1 MGPFSTPVTPHGLC
15 HVSKFLRYTHSATY
29 CYKSVVTF
37 EDRSR
42 IIKSSDILF
51 QVWHVCTRGT
61 MVFYGHNFGTVRS
74 LKT

>member
-1 MGPFSTPVTPHGLC
+1 MGPFSTPATPHGLC

-42 IIKSSDILF
+42 IIKGSDILYF
-51 QVWHVCTRGT
+51 PGVH
-61 MVFYGHNFGTVRS
+61 
-74 LKT
+74 